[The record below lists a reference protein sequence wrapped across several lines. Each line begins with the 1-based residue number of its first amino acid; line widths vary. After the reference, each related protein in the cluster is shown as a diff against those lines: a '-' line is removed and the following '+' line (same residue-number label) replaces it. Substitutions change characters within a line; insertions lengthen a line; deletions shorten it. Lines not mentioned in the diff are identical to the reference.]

1 MAAMR
6 ALLLAP
12 ILVLSTCTAPSSG
25 PAGPPPSAIGAT
37 FALPMRL
44 VGTEPFWGATIT
56 ADSISLSGADRPH
69 LRFPAGGREVTGA
82 GVRWRTQTSAG
93 DPVEVTLLRETCSDG
108 MSDRSYPF
116 HATVVIGSETLS
128 GCAMTESEFM
138 RPPRP

>member
-6 ALLLAP
+6 ALLLAA
-12 ILVLSTCTAPSSG
+12 LAGLTACT
-25 PAGPPPSAIGAT
+25 PPPSGPSDAAPPPIGAT

-56 ADSISLSGADRPH
+56 VDAITLSGADRPH

-82 GVRWRTQTSAG
+82 GVRWRTQTSSG

-108 MSDRSYPF
+108 MSDRVYPF
-116 HATVVIGSETLS
+116 HATVVLGRETLG
-128 GCAMTESEFM
+128 GCAMTETEFM